1 MKIVRGWNQIAAL
14 AGVMCLLGGPGAA
27 FAQNSGK
34 MPKNGAPASAA
45 PSSPGSAPTIGAV
58 RFNEK
63 PLRVETM
70 GLTMSLPTGASASST
85 AIGNQAAVQVTG
97 PDSKWMS
104 GARVLESSDLN
115 LTLQQVADTNL
126 KTQLGADTVM
136 VGMEGPSGAQLI
148 ERSQNLVIGTLPA
161 ERFYVLGPK
170 ETDPKHAG
178 RPRLIYGVTF
188 IKLAAGR
195 FACFESS
202 CGEADLDRAKPEME
216 AMIATA
222 SFIDS
227 ASLESSR
234 RALLDAGD
242 QFLKGLDESALRS
255 AALEAKET
263 WWRLYV
269 PAKTGADSD
278 AKEVGYR
285 RIRTSIGMRGQVDPS
300 RDPKKFTGADLDEG
314 ILVQVDFRG
323 VLGETN
329 DALTDSQGIFFQKFD
344 RKDEMW
350 SLSTRV
356 RQGKNDRTSTEL
368 GTRKGNQ
375 LTVKRTD
382 RPATTLI
389 VPERAYLSRVESF
402 LVQRM
407 LIGARLTT
415 EFGFNTY
422 SSESDMI
429 EIRREMVEQPPDKPK
444 FYRVTTRMSNGSPAQ
459 VAMCRENGDLLFADL
474 PGGVKVEPTTLD
486 RLVKMWKE
494 KGLPLD

>member
-1 MKIVRGWNQIAAL
+1 MMIGTGRNFLIL
-14 AGVMCLLGGPGAA
+14 AGVLSLCCNAIGQG
-27 FAQNSGK
+27 SGK
-34 MPKNGAPASAA
+34 LSGGGSSTPAGAPTTT
-45 PSSPGSAPTIGAV
+45 PAPTIGAV

-70 GLTMSLPTGASASST
+70 GLTMSLPVGSSASST
-85 AIGNQAAVQVTG
+85 AIANQAAVQVTG

-115 LTLQQVADTNL
+115 LTLQQVADANL
-126 KTQLGADTVM
+126 RTQLGADAVI
-136 VGMEGPSGAQLI
+136 VGGEGPTGAQLI
-148 ERSQNLVIGTLPA
+148 ERSQNLIIGALPA

-170 ETDPKHAG
+170 DPDPKHAG
-178 RPRLIYGVTF
+178 RPRLVYGVTF
-188 IKLAAGR
+188 IKLAPGR

-202 CGEADLDRAKPEME
+202 CGEADLTRSKPEME
-216 AMIATA
+216 AMMATA
-222 SFIDS
+222 SFVDA
-227 ASLESSR
+227 ASLESSK

-242 QFLKGLDESALRS
+242 HFLKGLDEAALRS

-269 PAKTGADSD
+269 PSSTGADMD

-285 RIRTSIGMRGQVDPS
+285 RIRTSIGKRGQLDPT
-300 RDPKKFTGADLDEG
+300 RDPKKFAGADLDEG

-323 VLGETN
+323 VLGESN
-329 DALTDSQGIFFQKFD
+329 DALTDSQGIFFQTFD

-389 VPERAYLSRVESF
+389 VPDRAYLSRVESF

-415 EFGFNTY
+415 EFGFNTF
-422 SSESDMI
+422 SSESDLI
-429 EIRREMVEQPPDKPK
+429 EVRREQVEQPADKPK
-444 FYRVTTRMSNGSPAQ
+444 FYRVTTRLGSGAPTQ
-459 VAMCRENGDLLFADL
+459 VAMCRENGELVFADL
-474 PGGVKVEPTTLD
+474 PGGVKVEPSSLD
-486 RLVKMWKE
+486 KLAKLWKS

>member
-1 MKIVRGWNQIAAL
+1 MKILRTTSWFLARLLAL
-14 AGVMCLLGGPGAA
+14 GLLFTPTTAW
-27 FAQNSGK
+27 AQQSAKLPQSQN
-34 MPKNGAPASAA
+34 AQPARSN
-45 PSSPGSAPTIGAV
+45 APTAGAV

-70 GLTMSLPTGASASST
+70 GLTMSLPVGASASST

-126 KTQLGADTVM
+126 KNQMGAEAIL
-136 VGMEGPSGAQLI
+136 VGGTGPTGAQLI

-170 ETDPKHAG
+170 DEDPKHAG

-188 IKLAAGR
+188 IKLAPGR
-195 FACFESS
+195 FACFEAS
-202 CGEADLDRAKPEME
+202 CGEADFDRAKPEME
-216 AMIATA
+216 AMIATS
-222 SFIDS
+222 SFVDA
-227 ASLESSR
+227 ASLESSK

-242 QFLKGLDESALRS
+242 RFEKGLDEAALRS
-255 AALEAKET
+255 AVLESKET

-278 AKEVGYR
+278 AREVGYR
-285 RIRTSIGMRGQVDPS
+285 RIRTSIGKRGQLDPT
-300 RDPKKFTGADLDEG
+300 RDPKKFAGPDLDEG
-314 ILVQVDFRG
+314 ILIQVDFRG
-323 VLGETN
+323 VIGEAN
-329 DALTDSQGIFFQKFD
+329 DTLTDSQGIFFQTLD
-344 RKDEMW
+344 RKEEMW

-356 RQGKNDRTSTEL
+356 RQGKNDRLSTEL

-389 VPERAYLSRVESF
+389 VPDRAYLSRVESF

-407 LIGARLTT
+407 LINARLTT
-415 EFGFNTY
+415 EFAFNTY

-429 EIRREMVEQPPDKPK
+429 EIRREMVEQPPDKK
-444 FYRVTTRMSNGSPAQ
+444 NIYRVTTRMSDGSPAQ
-459 VAMCRENGDLLFADL
+459 IALCRDNGDLIFADL
-474 PGGVKVEPTTLD
+474 PGGVKVEPSSLD
-486 RLVKMWKE
+486 QLVKLWKS

>member
-1 MKIVRGWNQIAAL
+1 MKIVRGRNLIAFACVL
-14 AGVMCLLGGPGAA
+14 GVSMVAS
-27 FAQNSGK
+27 AQNSGK
-34 MPKNGAPASAA
+34 LPKNGTPAPAPAQKAAAPAS
-45 PSSPGSAPTIGAV
+45 PTFGAV

-70 GLTMSLPTGASASST
+70 GLTMSLPVGASASST
-85 AIGNQAAVQVTG
+85 AIGNLAAVQVTG

-136 VGMEGPSGAQLI
+136 VGAEGPSGAQLI

-170 ETDPKHAG
+170 DTDPKHAG

-188 IKLAAGR
+188 IKLGAGR

-202 CGEADLDRAKPEME
+202 CGETDLDRAKPEME

-222 SFIDS
+222 SFIDA
-227 ASLESSR
+227 ASLESSK
-234 RALLDAGD
+234 RALLDSGD
-242 QFLKGLDESALRS
+242 RFMKGLDAAALRS

-269 PAKTGADSD
+269 PAKTGADAD

-285 RIRTSIGMRGQVDPS
+285 RIRTSIGKRGQLDPN
-300 RDPKKFTGADLDEG
+300 RDPAKFTGADLDEG

-323 VLGETN
+323 VLGESS
-329 DALTDSQGIFFQKFD
+329 DALTDSQGIFFQTFD
-344 RKDEMW
+344 RKEEMW

-356 RQGKNDRTSTEL
+356 RQAKNDRTSTEL
-368 GTRKGNQ
+368 GTRRGNQ

-407 LIGARLTT
+407 LIAARLNT
-415 EFGFNTY
+415 EFAFNTY
-422 SSESDMI
+422 SSETDLI

-444 FYRVTTRMSNGSPAQ
+444 FYRVTTRMSDGAPAQ
-459 VAMCRENGDLLFADL
+459 VAMCRENGELVFADL
-474 PGGVKVEPTTLD
+474 PGGVKVEPTSLE
-486 RLVKMWKE
+486 RLVKMWKS

>member
-1 MKIVRGWNQIAAL
+1 MNMMRGL
-14 AGVMCLLGGPGAA
+14 KLVGPLCLLGVAA
-27 FAQNSGK
+27 IASGQSSGRLPQNGES
-34 MPKNGAPASAA
+34 APQASPARNAA
-45 PSSPGSAPTIGAV
+45 PAPTIGAV

-70 GLTMSLPTGASASST
+70 GLTMSLPVGANANST
-85 AIGNQAAVQVTG
+85 AIGNMAAVQVSG
-97 PDSKWMS
+97 PDSKWMA

-126 KTQLGADTVM
+126 KTQLGAETVM
-136 VGMEGPSGAQLI
+136 VGGEGPTGAQLI
-148 ERSQNLVIGTLPA
+148 ERSQNLVVGTLPA

-170 ETDPKHAG
+170 DPDPKNAG
-178 RPRLIYGVTF
+178 RPRLVYGVTF

-195 FACFESS
+195 FACFEAS
-202 CGEADLDRAKPEME
+202 CGEADLERAKPEME

-222 SFIDS
+222 TFIDA

-242 QFLKGLDESALRS
+242 QFLKGLNESTLRS
-255 AALEAKET
+255 AASEAKET

-269 PAKTGADSD
+269 PAKTGADAD

-285 RIRTSIGMRGQVDPS
+285 RIRTSVGMRGQMDPT

-314 ILVQVDFRG
+314 VLVMVDFRG
-323 VLGETN
+323 VLGEAN
-329 DALTDSQGIFFQKFD
+329 DALTDSQGIFFQTFD
-344 RKDEMW
+344 RKEEMW

-356 RQGKNDRTSTEL
+356 RQGNTDRTSTEL
-368 GTRKGNQ
+368 GSRKGNQ
-375 LTVKRTD
+375 LQVKRTD

-389 VPERAYLSRVESF
+389 VPDRAYLSRVESF

-407 LIGARLTT
+407 LIAARLTT
-415 EFGFNTY
+415 EFAFNTF
-422 SSESDMI
+422 SSETDLI
-429 EIRREMVEQPPDKPK
+429 EIRREVVDQPADKPK
-444 FYRVTTRMSNGSPAQ
+444 IYRLTTRVGEGAPAQ
-459 VAMCRENGDLLFADL
+459 VAMFRDTGELIFADL
-474 PGGVKVEPTTLD
+474 PGGVKVEPTSLD
-486 RLVKMWKE
+486 RLVKMWKQ

>member
-1 MKIVRGWNQIAAL
+1 MKKSGRNLV
-14 AGVMCLLGGPGAA
+14 GVMCVLGV
-27 FAQNSGK
+27 F
-34 MPKNGAPASAA
+34 APALAQSGVKLS
-45 PSSPGSAPTIGAV
+45 PSGNPDTPPVRTSGPTMGAV

-70 GLTMSLPTGASASST
+70 GLTMSLPVGANASST
-85 AIGNQAAVQVTG
+85 AIGNLAAVQVTG

-126 KTQLGADTVM
+126 KTQLGAETVM
-136 VGMEGPSGAQLI
+136 VGGVGPSGAQLI
-148 ERSQNLVIGTLPA
+148 ERSQNLVIGNLPA

-170 ETDPKHAG
+170 DEDPKHAG
-178 RPRLIYGVTF
+178 RPRLVYGVTF
-188 IKLAAGR
+188 IKLGPGR
-195 FACFESS
+195 FACFEAS

-222 SFIDS
+222 SFIDA

-242 QFLKGLDESALRS
+242 RFQKGLDEATLRS

-263 WWRLYV
+263 WWRLYI
-269 PAKTGADSD
+269 PAKTGADAD

-285 RIRTSIGMRGQVDPS
+285 RIRTSIGKRGQLDPT

-323 VLGETN
+323 VLGDAS
-329 DALTDSQGIFFQKFD
+329 DALTDSQGIFFETLD
-344 RKDEMW
+344 RKEEMW
-350 SLSTRV
+350 CLSTRV
-356 RQGKNDRTSTEL
+356 RQGKTDRTSTEL

-407 LIGARLTT
+407 LIAARLTT

-422 SSESDMI
+422 SSETDMI
-429 EIRREMVEQPPDKPK
+429 EIRRELVEQPPDKPT
-444 FYRVTTRMSNGSPAQ
+444 FYRISTRVGEGAQPQ
-459 VAMCRENGDLLFADL
+459 VAMCRENGDLVFADL
-474 PGGVKVEPTTLD
+474 PGGVKVEPSSIDKLAK
-486 RLVKMWKE
+486 LWKS

>member
-1 MKIVRGWNQIAAL
+1 MMKMRGRNLIGIVCVLGAISPAL
-14 AGVMCLLGGPGAA
+14 AQNGGRPSATLETPQA
-27 FAQNSGK
+27 R
-34 MPKNGAPASAA
+34 NG
-45 PSSPGSAPTIGAV
+45 SPTTGAV

-70 GLTMSLPTGASASST
+70 GLTMSLPVGSNASST

-104 GARVLESSDLN
+104 GARVLESSDVN

-126 KTQLGADTVM
+126 KTQLGAETVI
-136 VGMEGPSGAQLI
+136 VGSAGPSGAQLI

-170 ETDPKHAG
+170 DEDPKHAG
-178 RPRLIYGVTF
+178 RPRLVYGVTF
-188 IKLAAGR
+188 IKLGPGR
-195 FACFESS
+195 FACFEAS
-202 CGEADLDRAKPEME
+202 CGESDLDRAKPEME

-222 SFIDS
+222 SFVDA
-227 ASLESSR
+227 ASLESSK
-234 RALLDAGD
+234 RAVLDAGD
-242 QFLKGLDESALRS
+242 QFLKGLDEAALRS

-263 WWRLYV
+263 WWRLYI
-269 PAKTGADSD
+269 PAKTGSDAD

-285 RIRTSIGMRGQVDPS
+285 RIRTSIGKRGQLDPT
-300 RDPKKFTGADLDEG
+300 RDAKKFTGADLDEG

-323 VLGETN
+323 VLGDTS
-329 DALTDSQGIFFQKFD
+329 DALTDSQGTFFQTLD
-344 RKDEMW
+344 RKEEMW

-356 RQGKNDRTSTEL
+356 RQGKTDRTSTEL

-407 LIGARLTT
+407 LIAARLTT

-422 SSESDMI
+422 SSETDMI
-429 EIRREMVEQPPDKPK
+429 EIRRELVEQPADKPT
-444 FYRVTTRMSNGSPAQ
+444 FYRISTRVGEGAQPQ
-459 VAMCRENGDLLFADL
+459 VAMCRENGDLVFANL
-474 PGGVKVEPTTLD
+474 PGGVKVEPSSIQKLAD
-486 RLVKMWKE
+486 LWKS